1 MEVNCQAWH
10 ERVRIIATDGWLAE
24 YNGQECDAIFYDG
37 LSPHID
43 TEQLTP
49 PKPRYQTAKASDLE
63 VLTVP
68 SHYLTALLKLEGS
81 EG

>member
-37 LSPHID
+37 ESGTRGMLLPGAGVIARNR
-43 TEQLTP
+43 L
-49 PKPRYQTAKASDLE
+49 KTAIESA
-63 VLTVP
+63 
-68 SHYLTALLKLEGS
+68 TAGGDGS
-81 EG
+81 